1 MPRRQIAV
9 GRAGN
14 DHASLHLEIGIPVT
28 APQFPAAWGAQPPAP
43 APAAA
48 PGGYAPPQQFGQFP
62 QQPPAQ
68 YAPPAPPQYP
78 PAAPGQYYQP
88 QPGLPQGYPPA
99 APAYD
104 PYAAAQPP
112 AFVPAQG
119 SLDDYMNQRPA
130 GAAYWKFP
138 APGHV
143 NIGMVERDLR
153 DSDVH
158 QVSFNGQPVRRK
170 DQSISTEMVLDV
182 PLVNPDGTKSIMEF
196 KGHQRTA
203 FEEAVSAG
211 SGGKRRLPEGG
222 SMIRGTFTHTE
233 PSRGGGSPK
242 KIIRWEYVPADQ
254 VQVPQHAAP
263 AGSVAPQQAQQPPQD
278 LQYATPVPAA
288 QQYQQAAMQAPPAQ
302 PGPYQGH
309 PAFDAAVQDPAYAA
323 WLAQQQ
329 NSQAPQ
335 QAAPAQQPAAFP
347 PPLAQQPAP
356 VPSSNGQPQGPPAPQ
371 PYVAPGLDPQAQ
383 AMFGNLLGGAPAQ

>member
-1 MPRRQIAV
+1 M
-9 GRAGN
+9 
-14 DHASLHLEIGIPVT
+14 T

-48 PGGYAPPQQFGQFP
+48 PGGYAPPQ
-62 QQPPAQ
+62 
-68 YAPPAPPQYP
+68 YAPPAQPPQQF
-78 PAAPGQYYQP
+78 GQYPTP
-88 QPGLPQGYPPA
+88 QAPPSQYAPQGWPTPNPYMP
-99 APAYD
+99 APAPALGYD

-112 AFVPAQG
+112 AFTPAQG

-138 APGHV
+138 QPGHV

-170 DQSISTEMVLDV
+170 DGSISGEMVLDV

-203 FEEAVSAG
+203 FEEVVSAG

-254 VQVPQHAAP
+254 VQGGMPAAP
-263 AGSVAPQQAQQPPQD
+263 AGSVAPQQAQQ
-278 LQYATPVPAA
+278 YAQP
-288 QQYQQAAMQAPPAQ
+288 AMQAPPAQ
-302 PGPYQGH
+302 PH
-309 PAFDAAVQDPAYAA
+309 QDPAYAA

-329 NSQAPQ
+329 NSQVPQ
-335 QAAPAQQPAAFP
+335 QAAPAQQPATFP

-371 PYVAPGLDPQAQ
+371 PYAAPGLDPQAQ

>member
-1 MPRRQIAV
+1 
-9 GRAGN
+9 
-14 DHASLHLEIGIPVT
+14 VT
-28 APQFPAAWGAQPPAP
+28 APQFPTAWGAQPPAP

-48 PGGYAPPQQFGQFP
+48 PGGYAPPQQFAQPGYP

-68 YAPPAPPQYP
+68 YA

-88 QPGLPQGYPPA
+88 QPGIPQGYPPA
-99 APAYD
+99 PPAYD

-130 GAAYWKFP
+130 GAQYWKFP
-138 APGHV
+138 QPGHV

-170 DQSISTEMVLDV
+170 DGSISGEMVLDV

-203 FEEAVSAG
+203 FEEVVSAG

-254 VQVPQHAAP
+254 VQQQGGSGSANPLPAAP
-263 AGSVAPQQAQQPPQD
+263 AQPRPD
-278 LQYATPVPAA
+278 LQYATPVPDA
-288 QQYQQAAMQAPPAQ
+288 QQYQQPAMQAPPAAPQQYAQ
-302 PGPYQGH
+302 PSNP
-309 PAFDAAVQDPAYAA
+309 DPAYAA

-329 NSQAPQ
+329 NGYAPQ
-335 QAAPAQQPAAFP
+335 QAAPAQQFPQAAAPTTPPAA
-347 PPLAQQPAP
+347 QQAPAP
-356 VPSSNGQPQGPPAPQ
+356 VPSSNGQQPQGPPAPQ
-371 PYVAPGLDPQAQ
+371 PYAAPGLDPQHAQ
-383 AMFGNLLGGAPAQ
+383 LFGTLLGGAPAQ

>member
-1 MPRRQIAV
+1 
-9 GRAGN
+9 
-14 DHASLHLEIGIPVT
+14 VT

-48 PGGYAPPQQFGQFP
+48 PGGYAPPQQFGQPGYP

-68 YAPPAPPQYP
+68 YPPAGPQYLAQAQAAPPVQYP
-78 PAAPGQYYQP
+78 PGYP
-88 QPGLPQGYPPA
+88 QPF
-99 APAYD
+99 D

-112 AFVPAQG
+112 AFTPAQG

-138 APGHV
+138 QPGHV

-158 QVSFNGQPVRRK
+158 QVTFNGQPVRRK
-170 DQSISTEMVLDV
+170 DGSISGEMVLDV

-203 FEEAVSAG
+203 FEEVVSTG

-222 SMIRGTFTHTE
+222 SMIRGTFTHIE
-233 PSRGGGSPK
+233 PSRGGGSSK

-254 VQVPQHAAP
+254 VQQQGGAP
-263 AGSVAPQQAQQPPQD
+263 ANPLPPAPAQQAPHN

-288 QQYQQAAMQAPPAQ
+288 QQYQQPAMQAPPAQ
-302 PGPYQGH
+302 PNVPGRPDVQFAQPH
-309 PAFDAAVQDPAYAA
+309 QDPAYAA

-329 NSQAPQ
+329 NGYAPQ
-335 QAAPAQQPAAFP
+335 QAAPAQQVPPAAAPTTP
-347 PPLAQQPAP
+347 PAAQQAPAP
-356 VPSSNGQPQGPPAPQ
+356 APSPNGQPQGPPAPQ
-371 PYVAPGLDPQAQ
+371 PYAAPGLDPQAQ

>member
-1 MPRRQIAV
+1 
-9 GRAGN
+9 
-14 DHASLHLEIGIPVT
+14 VT

-48 PGGYAPPQQFGQFP
+48 PGGYAPPQQFGQP
-62 QQPPAQ
+62 GYPQQQPPAQ
-68 YAPPAPPQYP
+68 YAP
-78 PAAPGQYYQP
+78 PGQYYQP
-88 QPGLPQGYPPA
+88 QPGLPQGYPPP

-112 AFVPAQG
+112 AFTPAQG

-138 APGHV
+138 APGHA

-211 SGGKRRLPEGG
+211 SGGKRRLPEAG

-254 VQVPQHAAP
+254 VQGQGATNTVAQTLAP
-263 AGSVAPQQAQQPPQD
+263 PQQPQQD

-288 QQYQQAAMQAPPAQ
+288 QQYRQPAMQAPPAAPQQ
-302 PGPYQGH
+302 P
-309 PAFDAAVQDPAYAA
+309 QDPAYAA

-329 NSQAPQ
+329 NGYAPQ
-335 QAAPAQQPAAFP
+335 QAAPAQQVPPAAAPTTP
-347 PPLAQQPAP
+347 PAAQQAPAP
-356 VPSSNGQPQGPPAPQ
+356 APSFNGQPQGPPAPQ
-371 PYVAPGLDPQAQ
+371 PYAAPGLDPQAQ

>member
-1 MPRRQIAV
+1 
-9 GRAGN
+9 
-14 DHASLHLEIGIPVT
+14 VT

-68 YAPPAPPQYP
+68 YAPPVPPQQANPYAPPTHPQYP
-78 PAAPGQYYQP
+78 PA
-88 QPGLPQGYPPA
+88 QPGYLSAGPYGAP
-99 APAYD
+99 PAYD

-112 AFVPAQG
+112 AFTPAQG

-130 GAAYWKFP
+130 GAQYWKFP
-138 APGHV
+138 QPGHV

-153 DSDVH
+153 DSDTH
-158 QVSFNGQPVRRK
+158 QVTFNGQPVRRK
-170 DQSISTEMVLDV
+170 DQSISTELVLDV

-203 FEEAVSAG
+203 FEEAVSVG

-254 VQVPQHAAP
+254 VQQQNSNGSAPAAP
-263 AGSVAPQQAQQPPQD
+263 QQPPQD
-278 LQYATPVPAA
+278 LQY
-288 QQYQQAAMQAPPAQ
+288 QQPAMQAPPQDPSQWAAQ
-302 PGPYQGH
+302 ATAATMSPFPGQPQYPAGPYPH
-309 PAFDAAVQDPAYAA
+309 
-323 WLAQQQ
+323 
-329 NSQAPQ
+329 APQ
-335 QAAPAQQPAAFP
+335 QTASAQQVPQPAATTP
-347 PPLAQQPAP
+347 PPTGQQGFPQPAP
-356 VPSSNGQPQGPPAPQ
+356 APSSNGQPQGPPAPQ
-371 PYVAPGLDPQAQ
+371 PYAAPGLDPQAQ

>member
-1 MPRRQIAV
+1 M
-9 GRAGN
+9 
-14 DHASLHLEIGIPVT
+14 T
-28 APQFPAAWGAQPPAP
+28 APQFPAAWGQTPGPAQQPVQASPP
-43 APAAA
+43 
-48 PGGYAPPQQFGQFP
+48 GYPPQQFAQPGYP

-68 YAPPAPPQYP
+68 YAPPAPPQQQNPYAPQYP
-78 PAAPGQYYQP
+78 PAAPNPYAMP
-88 QPGLPQGYPPA
+88 QPFNAYGNPAAYGQPP

-112 AFVPAQG
+112 AFTPAQG

-138 APGHV
+138 QPGHV

-242 KIIRWEYVPADQ
+242 KVIRWEYVPADQ
-254 VQVPQHAAP
+254 VQQQGGMPAAP
-263 AGSVAPQQAQQPPQD
+263 AGSVAHQQAQQPPQD
-278 LQYATPVPAA
+278 LQYATPVPGA
-288 QQYQQAAMQAPPAQ
+288 QQYQQPPMQAPPAAAQQYAQ
-302 PGPYQGH
+302 PP
-309 PAFDAAVQDPAYAA
+309 QDPAYAA

-329 NSQAPQ
+329 NGYAPQ
-335 QAAPAQQPAAFP
+335 QAAPAQQVPPAAAPTTP
-347 PPLAQQPAP
+347 PAAQQAPAP
-356 VPSSNGQPQGPPAPQ
+356 APSFNGQPQGPPAPQ
-371 PYVAPGLDPQAQ
+371 PYAAPGLDPQAQ

>member
-1 MPRRQIAV
+1 
-9 GRAGN
+9 
-14 DHASLHLEIGIPVT
+14 VT
-28 APQFPAAWGAQPPAP
+28 APQFPAAWGQTPGPAQQPVQASPP
-43 APAAA
+43 
-48 PGGYAPPQQFGQFP
+48 GYPPQQFAQPGYP

-112 AFVPAQG
+112 AFTPAQG

-153 DSDVH
+153 DSDTH

-170 DQSISTEMVLDV
+170 DGSISGELVLDV

-211 SGGKRRLPEGG
+211 SGGKRRLPEAG

-254 VQVPQHAAP
+254 VQQQGGAPANPLPAAP
-263 AGSVAPQQAQQPPQD
+263 AQPPQD
-278 LQYATPVPAA
+278 LQYATPVPGP
-288 QQYQQAAMQAPPAQ
+288 QQYQQPAMQAPPAQ
-302 PGPYQGH
+302 PPQYVAQTYDGQQWQP
-309 PAFDAAVQDPAYAA
+309 PFP
-323 WLAQQQ
+323 AQQ
-329 NSQAPQ
+329 NGHAPQ
-335 QAAPAQQPAAFP
+335 QAAPAQQVPPAAAPTTP
-347 PPLAQQPAP
+347 PAAQQAPAP
-356 VPSSNGQPQGPPAPQ
+356 APSPNGQPQGPPAPQ
-371 PYVAPGLDPQAQ
+371 PYAAPGLDPQAQ

>member
-1 MPRRQIAV
+1 
-9 GRAGN
+9 
-14 DHASLHLEIGIPVT
+14 VT
-28 APQFPAAWGAQPPAP
+28 APQFPAAWGQTPGPAQQPVQASPP
-43 APAAA
+43 
-48 PGGYAPPQQFGQFP
+48 GYPPQQFGQFS

-68 YAPPAPPQYP
+68 YAPPAPQNPYVMPQPYNAYGN
-78 PAAPGQYYQP
+78 PAAYGQ
-88 QPGLPQGYPPA
+88 PPT
-99 APAYD
+99 PAYD

-112 AFVPAQG
+112 AFTPAQG

-158 QVSFNGQPVRRK
+158 QVTFNGQPVRRK

-222 SMIRGTFTHTE
+222 SMIRGEFTHTE

-242 KIIRWEYVPADQ
+242 KIIRWQYVPADQ
-254 VQVPQHAAP
+254 VQGGMPAAP

-288 QQYQQAAMQAPPAQ
+288 QQYQQPAMQAPAAQ

-329 NSQAPQ
+329 NGHVPQ

-356 VPSSNGQPQGPPAPQ
+356 APSLNGQPQGPPVPQ
-371 PYVAPGLDPQAQ
+371 PYAAPGLDPQAQ